1 MATAMI
7 SLSFWGALSMVFWL
21 SSASSIFAFL
31 LDFRGLS
38 EFKSRLLSA
47 NERGFLKVNTFFEFL
62 RQRRGKSRDWK
73 ARFW

>member
-31 LDFRGLS
+31 IDFRGLG
-38 EFKSRLLSA
+38 EFNGRCCPQMNA
-47 NERGFLKVNTFFEFL
+47 DF
-62 RQRRGKSRDWK
+62 
-73 ARFW
+73 